1 MHLTFKDLKDFL
13 DTLTPEQLAM
23 PATVYA
29 GDVDDTMEIFGTC
42 INTDDEMG
50 ESMEGYSTEQPFLQI

>member
-1 MHLTFKDLKDFL
+1 MTITFKDLKEFL

-29 GDVDDTMEIFGTC
+29 GDVDDAMEIFGTC
-42 INTDDEMG
+42 FNSEEEMG
-50 ESMEGYSTEQPFLQI
+50 ESLKGYPTTQPFLQI

>member
-1 MHLTFKDLKDFL
+1 MQMTFQQLREFL

-29 GDVDDTMEIFGTC
+29 GDVDDFMPVFATC
-42 INTDDEMG
+42 FNSAEEMG
-50 ESMEGYSTEQPFLQI
+50 ESLEGLDPTQPLLQI